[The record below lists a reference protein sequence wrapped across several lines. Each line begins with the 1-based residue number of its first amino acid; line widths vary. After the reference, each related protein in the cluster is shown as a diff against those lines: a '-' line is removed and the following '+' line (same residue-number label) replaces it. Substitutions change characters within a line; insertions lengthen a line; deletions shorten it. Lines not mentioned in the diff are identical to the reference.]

1 MAKTNLKT
9 EKKAA
14 AKETPNTALPH
25 ALPHALPQ
33 GLHEQDFPIVSGANK
48 VILNRSI
55 LHDKPSGLGI
65 ANFKSPY
72 RVKVVSE
79 SEDPGRGCVHCS
91 ACVTECTHNLN
102 TPGTGS
108 GVFYMEETFVDKEGN
123 PVDPSEALAAGTVF
137 VSKTLHIVEEECC
150 NCKRCVK
157 MCPQGAIQITANPEY
172 NDMGVPNSNAQVIND
187 MVTRSKGVSM
197 ISSAHLGA
205 KPSKLKDDW
214 LIDAAEILS
223 PQRDHKFE
231 YAGQMTQMTLGKKEA
246 RFEVRSPIFD
256 TNQSYGSNSH
266 EAFLARLMASMKLG
280 RPFFTGEGF
289 LHPDMMSA
297 AGNCIIQF
305 GSGGYGP
312 WIHLDKFAG
321 FNMKYGQDAKKGKGG
336 HLAGKKNDL
345 EIALIRC
352 VEALRPL
359 TSPNPQHLQY
369 SIEELPMRV
378 ETLRALLGPE
388 KLIGAD
394 AYGTAWNFEHIVVAL
409 AKAGFDYITIKGGNG
424 STGAAHKVDLQNTGL
439 NVVYLTHKA
448 DLALREEGLRK
459 KVSLIAEGGVRD
471 SFSAMLVLLAGADFV
486 GMGMPH
492 LYPLGCT
499 LCQRCHTGQCAW
511 GITSRRYGT
520 RIDPEEGSAN
530 IVRMIESMIHD
541 MEGLAGGL
549 GMSNHADIIGARRF
563 RYHGSDPL
571 LYETF
576 GQKEWS
582 GQINMDN
589 YVGRK
594 NAMTTG
600 KDSLAIVPVDVDAYL
615 KRLDGDKISIDVGA
629 TMKSIQLYQIMKAAS
644 DAGARKF
651 TLENAGGQ
659 RYIGTGIRAESI
671 DIYGLSG
678 NNSFAFTQ
686 NTIVRTHARQIPFQM
701 AGNVQVGVAN
711 GASLKELN
719 VAGDANDLFASYAV
733 AGKYRVAKGSGVRTL
748 LLVKAGIPEI
758 WKQLDFKHYAIL
770 SKKEQIEEM
779 LRLYQKRKGLID
791 NIGYDAFLDTI
802 KPLLDAREAPVAI
815 FGLGPD
821 KVMGDYFMEYSQGG
835 YGIILNI
842 FDHEIPIGYYTC
854 SGLSAGAAFVRGKV
868 PESRLGVGVKAANE
882 VKEEK
887 DRKLLTLE
895 INGYLDAFRGEI
907 IDEAYAKA
915 YGKFAER
922 WSKEPDRV
930 LDEFK
935 KIVPTN

>member
-1 MAKTNLKT
+1 MGDKMGNKLDK
-9 EKKAA
+9 KKANISNRA
-14 AKETPNTALPH
+14 GEVSVLNMDSASQHLPSSGTPTT
-25 ALPHALPQ
+25 
-33 GLHEQDFPIVSGANK
+33 DKIVLSRGI
-48 VILNRSI
+48 V
-55 LHDKPSGLGI
+55 HDRPLGLGI
-65 ANFKSPY
+65 GNFKSPY
-72 RVKVVSE
+72 KVKVVSE

-91 ACVTECTHNLN
+91 ACVTECTHNVN
-102 TPGTGS
+102 TPGTGA
-108 GVFYMEETFVDKEGN
+108 GVFYMEESYVDQNG
-123 PVDPSEALAAGTVF
+123 DPADPAQLFSDSTLYVR
-137 VSKTLHIVEEECC
+137 KTLHIVEEECC

-172 NDMGVPNSNAQVIND
+172 HDMGVPNSNAEVIND
-187 MVTRSKGVSM
+187 MVTRSQGVTM
-197 ISSAHLGA
+197 ISSAHLGPE
-205 KPSKLKDDW
+205 PSKLRGDW

-231 YAGQMTQMTLGKKEA
+231 YAGRMTQMTLGKQEA
-246 RFEVRSPIFD
+246 RYEVDSPIFD

-266 EAFLARLMASMKLG
+266 EAFLARLMASIKLG

-297 AGNCIIQF
+297 AQHCIIQF

-409 AKAGFDYITIKGGNG
+409 AKAGFDYITIKGGDG
-424 STGAAHKVDLQNTGL
+424 STGAAHKVDMKNRGL
-439 NVVYLTHKA
+439 NVVYLTHRA
-448 DLALREEGLRK
+448 DIALREEGLRK
-459 KVSLIAEGGVRD
+459 KVSIIAEGGVRD

-520 RIDPEEGSAN
+520 RIDPQEGSER
-530 IVRMIESMIHD
+530 IVRMVKSMIHD

-549 GMSNHADIIGARRF
+549 GMSNHADIVGARRF
-563 RYHGSDPL
+563 RYHGGDPL

-582 GQINMDN
+582 GQIDMDN
-589 YVGRK
+589 YVGAK
-594 NAMTTG
+594 QTIIAG
-600 KDSLAIVPVDVDAYL
+600 KSGLTKYTIDVDPYL
-615 KRLDGDKISIDVGA
+615 KKLKGDKIAIDVGV
-629 TMKSIQLYQIMKAAS
+629 TMKSIQLHQVMRAAAE
-644 DAGARKF
+644 AGARKF
-651 TLENAGGQ
+651 VLENVGGQ
-659 RYIGTGIRAESI
+659 RYIGTGIPAESI

-686 NTIVRTHARQIPFQM
+686 DVVIRTHPRKSPVWM
-701 AGNVQVGVAN
+701 GGNVQVGVGN

-719 VAGDANDLFASYAV
+719 IAGDANDLFASYAV
-733 AGKYRVAKGSGVRTL
+733 AGKYRVAKGSGVRSL
-748 LLVKAGIPEI
+748 LLIKAGIPEI
-758 WKQLDFKHYAIL
+758 WKKLDFEYYSGL
-770 SKKEQIEEM
+770 DQSERLEEL
-779 LRLYQKRKGLID
+779 LRLYQRRKGLID
-791 NIGYDAFLDTI
+791 DIGYDAFLKTLQ
-802 KPLLDAREAPVAI
+802 PLLDAREAPVAI

-842 FDHEIPIGYYTC
+842 FDHKIPVGYYTC
-854 SGLSAGAAFVRGKV
+854 SGLSAGAAFIRGDV
-868 PESRLGVGVKAANE
+868 PDSRLGVGVKTIKE
-882 VKEEK
+882 VKEDK
-887 DRKLLTLE
+887 DRKLLSAE
-895 INGYLDAFRGEI
+895 IEGYLKAFQNEE
-907 IDEAYAKA
+907 IDEEFSRA
-915 YGKFAER
+915 FSQFHER
-922 WSKEPDRV
+922 WQNKPEAI

-935 KIVPTN
+935 KIVPIN